1 MFALLGYGTC
11 AIVHKRWKDND
22 DNVFGGIIG
31 IAIDAIAM
39 VSLIL
44 VARHLIAKGLIT
56 PKTNTIIEYSAL
68 AYTTL
73 LLITT
78 ITYVKYAK
86 LDK

>member
-44 VARHLIAKGLIT
+44 VAKVVI
-56 PKTNTIIEYSAL
+56 PS
-68 AYTTL
+68 
-73 LLITT
+73 
-78 ITYVKYAK
+78 
-86 LDK
+86 